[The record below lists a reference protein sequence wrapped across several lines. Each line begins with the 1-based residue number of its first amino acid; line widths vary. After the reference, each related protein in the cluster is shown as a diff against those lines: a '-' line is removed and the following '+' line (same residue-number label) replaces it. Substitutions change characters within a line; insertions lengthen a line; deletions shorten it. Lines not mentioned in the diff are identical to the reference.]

1 MGGRPGA
8 MRPEL
13 MSILNATEANCVHYQ
28 VKADVSDGTTINDM
42 LGQIVR
48 IPVPTNY
55 LHIEDIIAGLR
66 QKLKKKPIMKFLKS
80 AMMDMQGYKNQLSN
94 DIAAG
99 GRLEPAQLAQLQEKE
114 RKVSEV
120 IAEIQKEIDAKQV

>member
-1 MGGRPGA
+1 MG
-8 MRPEL
+8 

-48 IPVPTNY
+48 IPVATNY
-55 LHIEDIIAGLR
+55 LHIEDIIADLR
-66 QKLKKKPIMKFLKS
+66 AKLKKPVLRFLKS
-80 AMMDMQGYKNQLSN
+80 AMMDMQGFKQQISD
-94 DIAAG
+94 DIGKG
-99 GRLEPAQLAQLQEKE
+99 GSLEPAQLALLQEEE

-120 IAEIQKEIDAKQV
+120 IVEIQKEIDAKQG